1 MWRFARR
8 GGGSR
13 ARCSPGSRSSRARS
27 CSATDEARLPTRPFH
42 AIAGPMSRFASL
54 VALLLG
60 AAAATGFAPLDWWP
74 VTLIAFAAW
83 LWLVHDAASLKQA
96 LWRGWMFGV
105 GHFSVN
111 DNWIQHARSEEN
123 TSELQSL
130 MRISYAVFCLKKKTK
145 RKQDTKV

>member
-60 AAAATGFAPLDWWP
+60 AAA
-74 VTLIAFAAW
+74 
-83 LWLVHDAASLKQA
+83 
-96 LWRGWMFGV
+96 
-105 GHFSVN
+105 
-111 DNWIQHARSEEN
+111 RSEEHP
-123 TSELQSL
+123 SELQSL
-130 MRISYAVFCLKKKTK
+130 MRTSYAVFCLKNKKHDKDALTN
-145 RKQDTKV
+145 QHNIV

>member
-111 DNWIQHARSEEN
+111 ENWIQHALTYQAKIDRKSKRLN
-123 TSELQSL
+123 TSHKCASRL
-130 MRISYAVFCLKKKTK
+130 T
-145 RKQDTKV
+145 